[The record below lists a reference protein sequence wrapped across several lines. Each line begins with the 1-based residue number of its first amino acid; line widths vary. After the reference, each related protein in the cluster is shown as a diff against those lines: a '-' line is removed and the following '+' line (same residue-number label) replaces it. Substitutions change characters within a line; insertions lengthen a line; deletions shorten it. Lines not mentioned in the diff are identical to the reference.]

1 MGIPRSALTAVLAV
15 AIALLANHF
24 YTTNDIGTEFTSAH
38 DSSRDITYIG
48 SVVGDVEHFQNIFYG
63 EEPTGPRRFAPPVPV
78 NPPRGSVIDATKAGA
93 WCPQGTG
100 DILPFTS
107 RVTNIS
113 ENCLS
118 LRIARS
124 RGSTS
129 DQKLPV
135 LVYLHGGGHAL
146 GSASEILYTPDG
158 LIQEASA
165 SGRPLIYVGINYRLG
180 LIGFATSRTMI
191 EMKQTNAG
199 LRDQRAALEWIRDNI
214 EAFGG
219 DPNRVTAIGQSVGAS
234 DIGLHLVSYNGTRG
248 VPFQQAMSALH
259 NHLSNSRLMNPR
271 LMSGATG
278 LNFNSDPAQVTEN
291 TASIAKKANCVS
303 NEDAESL
310 ETLECLQRIP
320 FEVLTNLSVTASR
333 EARPPF
339 GEGFFYPTIDGDI
352 LPGRPSEL
360 LRAGKVVTDIPLIA
374 SWVTNDGAWYAPPTT
389 ATDTDVL
396 ASFGLWL
403 SHLSE
408 STQKT
413 LLDLYPLEDFTHIQ
427 RHADAGLDISPQYY
441 RAAQINRDIWFTCP
455 VLDFTWNYLQRHQ
468 EVKEEEDSLGGS
480 GSPKVWLYEHN
491 ATRYTPVFEVM
502 GVPMW
507 GVAHL
512 SDIPYVFNSKEVN
525 AGADNSVAQLEL
537 AQRVSRSVIAF
548 AYTGNPED
556 SGVDSWPLAFG
567 EEDIQGK
574 NNPEKISIQ
583 VFGLEEDLNGAVT
596 ISRGVE
602 AGNKLEKA
610 MAWAKLFDQCD
621 FINSAAMRREAGV

>member
-1 MGIPRSALTAVLAV
+1 MGIPRSALTIAVLAV

-24 YTTNDIGTEFTSAH
+24 YTTNDKRTEFPTVH

-48 SVVGDVEHFQNIFYG
+48 SVLGDVEHFQNIFYG
-63 EEPTGPRRFAPPVPV
+63 EEPTGPRRFASPIPV
-78 NPPRGSVIDATKAGA
+78 NPPGGSVIDATKAGA

-135 LVYLHGGGHAL
+135 VVYLHGGGHAL
-146 GSASEILYTPDG
+146 GSASETLYTPDG
-158 LIQEASA
+158 LIQEAFA
-165 SGRPLIYVGINYRLG
+165 SGGPLIYVGINYRLV
-180 LIGFATSRTMI
+180 LFGFATSKTMI

-219 DPNRVTAIGQSVGAS
+219 DPSRVTAIGQSVGAS

-248 VPFQQAMSALH
+248 VPFQQAM
-259 NHLSNSRLMNPR
+259 

-278 LNFNSDPAQVTEN
+278 LNFNSDPAHVTEN
-291 TASIAKKANCVS
+291 TASIAKAANCVS
-303 NEDAESL
+303 TEDAESL
-310 ETLECLQRIP
+310 KTLECLQRIP

-360 LRAGKVVTDIPLIA
+360 LRAGKVVNNIPLIA
-374 SWVTNDGAWYAPPTT
+374 SWVTNDGAWYAPSTT

-396 ASFGLWL
+396 ASF
-403 SHLSE
+403 
-408 STQKT
+408 
-413 LLDLYPLEDFTHIQ
+413 D
-427 RHADAGLDISPQYY
+427 
-441 RAAQINRDIWFTCP
+441 
-455 VLDFTWNYLQRHQ
+455 
-468 EVKEEEDSLGGS
+468 KEQDTSGGS
-480 GSPKVWLYEHN
+480 GPPKVWLYEHN

-502 GVPMW
+502 GVKMW

-525 AGADNSVAQLEL
+525 AGADNSIAQLEL
-537 AQRVSRSVIAF
+537 ARRVSRSVIAF

-556 SGVDSWPLAFG
+556 SGSNSWPVAFVEKEIRG
-567 EEDIQGK
+567 
-574 NNPEKISIQ
+574 NHSPEKISIQ
-583 VFGLEEDLNGAVT
+583 VFGLEEDLDGAVS
-596 ISRGVE
+596 ISRGMKPI
-602 AGNKLEKA
+602 NKLEKA
-610 MAWAKLFDQCD
+610 MEWAKVFDRCD